1 MVSGKLPDR
10 LGSVAMEGEL
20 PRRDDLGLIF
30 DELDYQL
37 ATQAYLWALP
47 LVSFAQWSSQYRDVF
62 GATNFDLV
70 RYLSY
75 QDRLGIITANATTPY
90 ILSFVNL
97 AETGPLVIEL
107 PEGPTAGGVT
117 DFWQREFGVL
127 GEMGPDKGAGGK
139 HLIVPPGHDAPD
151 ADGYHLLQSTSM
163 NILFG
168 FRTLDPDP
176 IRSNA
181 LVEGVKLYPYDQRD
195 DPPPTRVLSPDDRP
209 WSSVQPRGMDY
220 WTRLHG
226 IYQSEIVDER
236 DRFYLAMLRQLGIHK
251 GQPFTPDQRL
261 TTILTRPR
269 RPGS

>member
-70 RYLSY
+70 RYVSY

-97 AETGPLVIEL
+97 VETGPLVIEL

-117 DFWQREFGVL
+117 DFWQREFGV
-127 GEMGPDKGAGGK
+127 MGRWDRTK
-139 HLIVPPGHDAPD
+139 AP
-151 ADGYHLLQSTSM
+151 AASTSSCHRAM
-163 NILFG
+163 
-168 FRTLDPDP
+168 T
-176 IRSNA
+176 
-181 LVEGVKLYPYDQRD
+181 
-195 DPPPTRVLSPDDRP
+195 PPTLTATTCSSRP
-209 WSSVQPRGMDY
+209 
-220 WTRLHG
+220 
-226 IYQSEIVDER
+226 
-236 DRFYLAMLRQLGIHK
+236 A
-251 GQPFTPDQRL
+251 
-261 TTILTRPR
+261 
-269 RPGS
+269 

>member
-1 MVSGKLPDR
+1 MVHPQLPGR
-10 LGSVAMEGEL
+10 LGSVAMDGEL
-20 PRRDDLGLIF
+20 PRRDNLGLIF

-117 DFWQREFGVL
+117 DFWQREFGVM

-139 HLIVPPGHDAPD
+139 YVVVPPGHDAPD
-151 ADGYHLLQSTSM
+151 ADGYHLLQATSM

-181 LVEGVKLYPYDQRD
+181 LVEGVKLYPYDQRE
-195 DPPPTRVLSPDDRP
+195 DPPPTRVLSPTIDRGRAFNHVAWTTGLASTASTSP
-209 WSSVQPRGMDY
+209 RLSMNATASTWRCCDSSASTKASPSAQ
-220 WTRLHG
+220 T
-226 IYQSEIVDER
+226 S
-236 DRFYLAMLRQLGIHK
+236 A
-251 GQPFTPDQRL
+251 
-261 TTILTRPR
+261 
-269 RPGS
+269 